1 MAKVNMV
8 PAEFDSRMVEWNLKH
23 NVITRE
29 QLKSFLNS
37 LVDESTNYEPLK
49 IDETSENSSQE

>member
-23 NVITRE
+23 NVITRD

-37 LVDESTNYEPLK
+37 LVDESANCEPLK